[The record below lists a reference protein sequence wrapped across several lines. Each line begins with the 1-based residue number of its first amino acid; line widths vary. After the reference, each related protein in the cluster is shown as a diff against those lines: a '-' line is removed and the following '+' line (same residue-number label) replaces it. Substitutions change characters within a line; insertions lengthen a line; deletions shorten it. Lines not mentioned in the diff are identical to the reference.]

1 MRFVVAIVL
10 FVVAAA
16 SIGLGIAQRTVL
28 AGPDSLSSEVAT
40 GAAPLT
46 VVDGET
52 LNAHAGSQTIEVGGT
67 GTILLAYG
75 RTNDVL
81 AWVGDATHNRIGYDE
96 ETAEL
101 TTRLVRGSE
110 QEVPSPEGSDL
121 WLREFTGTDTLTRR
135 INAPEGISV
144 IIAADGVEPAP
155 SDVRI
160 TWPVDNSA
168 PMSGPLV
175 VGGVVVLLLGLGA
188 FLWALIHARRRRGPR
203 RSGPKLPKP
212 PKPPRLKPGRRGAAT
227 EDGDQPALEA
237 PATRPRGRRR
247 LGMAAAGLGAVVAL
261 TACTADG
268 GPTPT
273 PTPTELLER
282 IPVAVTETQLDQI
295 VADLVQTVADAD
307 EAADAELAGTRLDG
321 PALALRTA
329 NYAIR
334 DADSDQAPLALI
346 PGDIEIA
353 LPRMTEDWPRSVFAV
368 VSDQGA
374 SPVAMVLRQQSPRE
388 NYKASYVITL
398 EAAVPNVAP
407 PEVGAPQLPADNDF
421 GVMSPDQLAA
431 AYGDILLKGDE
442 SEFAEFF
449 DPEGDDLRVQLGAEY
464 KADQRAKLP
473 SSAEIAFSNGPG
485 EDPVVAFSTID
496 SGQIVAVSL
505 EDVETVTPAEAG
517 AAINPSGAVKALLGS
532 GQTTKG
538 VRATYGMQ
546 LLFYVPPVT
555 DENATIRLLGF
566 TQGLISAVEL
576 S

>member
-1 MRFVVAIVL
+1 
-10 FVVAAA
+10 
-16 SIGLGIAQRTVL
+16 
-28 AGPDSLSSEVAT
+28 
-40 GAAPLT
+40 
-46 VVDGET
+46 
-52 LNAHAGSQTIEVGGT
+52 
-67 GTILLAYG
+67 
-75 RTNDVL
+75 
-81 AWVGDATHNRIGYDE
+81 
-96 ETAEL
+96 
-101 TTRLVRGSE
+101 
-110 QEVPSPEGSDL
+110 
-121 WLREFTGTDTLTRR
+121 
-135 INAPEGISV
+135 
-144 IIAADGVEPAP
+144 
-155 SDVRI
+155 
-160 TWPVDNSA
+160 
-168 PMSGPLV
+168 
-175 VGGVVVLLLGLGA
+175 
-188 FLWALIHARRRRGPR
+188 
-203 RSGPKLPKP
+203 
-212 PKPPRLKPGRRGAAT
+212 RLKPGRRGAAT

-273 PTPTELLER
+273 PTPTALPER
-282 IPVAVTETQLDQI
+282 IPAAVTETQPDH
-295 VADLVQTVADAD
+295 TVADAD

-334 DADSDQAPLALI
+334 DADSDQAPLAPI

-368 VSDQGA
+368 VSDQGT

-496 SGQIVAVSL
+496 S
-505 EDVETVTPAEAG
+505 
-517 AAINPSGAVKALLGS
+517 
-532 GQTTKG
+532 
-538 VRATYGMQ
+538 
-546 LLFYVPPVT
+546 
-555 DENATIRLLGF
+555 
-566 TQGLISAVEL
+566 
-576 S
+576 